1 MADIPAI
8 PSKINNY
15 NVYNVAERLIGV
27 GDEVTLPDFE
37 AMADTISGAGILGE
51 LDDPTVGH
59 FSNMEMEIPF
69 RLVDHEAADM
79 MDMTKA
85 VQLTLRAAQQT
96 LTVEGNT
103 EFRSMRVVVRGKSA
117 TLSMGSVKSGSSM
130 GSGVT
135 LNLTYI
141 LIEVNGESLIELD
154 KLNPTFKVRG
164 VDILQKVREMI

>member
-1 MADIPAI
+1 MNTIPT
-8 PSKINNY
+8 KINRY
-15 NVYNVAERLIGV
+15 NVYNKGNRLLGV
-27 GDEVTLPDFE
+27 GEEMALPDFE
-37 AMADTISGAGILGE
+37 PSSETVTGAGILGE
-51 LDDPTVGH
+51 IDDPTVGY
-59 FSNMEMEIPF
+59 FSNQELEIPF
-69 RLVDHEAADM
+69 RLLDKETADM

-117 TLSMGSVKSGSSM
+117 TQSMGSVKSGSSM
-130 GSGVT
+130 SSGVT

-141 LIEVNGESLIELD
+141 LFEVDGESLIELD